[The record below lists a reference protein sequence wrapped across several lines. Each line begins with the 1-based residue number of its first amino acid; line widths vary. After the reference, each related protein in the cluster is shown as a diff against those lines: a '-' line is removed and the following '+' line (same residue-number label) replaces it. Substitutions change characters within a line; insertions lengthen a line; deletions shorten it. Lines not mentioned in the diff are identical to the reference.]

1 MAHTLVTAR
10 PTQIL
15 ERIRGAVRNLGEE
28 MVRRK
33 VYRTTLT
40 ELSALTNRELAD
52 LGMNRAELGRIAYE
66 AAYGK

>member
-1 MAHTLVTAR
+1 MAHTVVTAR

-15 ERIRGAVRNLGEE
+15 ERIRGAVRNLGDE